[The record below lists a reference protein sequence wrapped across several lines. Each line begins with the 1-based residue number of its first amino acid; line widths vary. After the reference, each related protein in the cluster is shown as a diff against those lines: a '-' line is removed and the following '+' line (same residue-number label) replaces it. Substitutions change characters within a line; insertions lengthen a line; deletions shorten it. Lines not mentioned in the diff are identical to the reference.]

1 MTAFFFLFRKFLAWF
16 LLGLAIMIVLS
27 GILKVPPGIVFFG
40 VAILMV
46 WQAVRAFSHVQRVRL
61 LTDRLDSALL
71 ANRQRRQI
79 EVPLEAGEAFDLVEA
94 AIRELPRVE
103 TIEPARDSL
112 QVRAL
117 VRRTDPYAVARKGL
131 DPVTGMPKGKRRNF
145 IHATVMPGNGTGSVR
160 LVCEPEG
167 GAWLDWFRVDDGT
180 NLENAEAISR
190 ALMRR
195 VGERRRGE
203 QASARTTA
211 TEKELT
217 VAKLSLLQAQ
227 VEPHF
232 LYNTLA
238 SAQVLTRSDPA
249 RADRMLGHLIA
260 FLRHSLPRT
269 DDTVSTLA
277 AEIACARAY
286 LEILQV
292 RMGERLR
299 VQVEVPSGLDA
310 TPLPAMMLQTLVEN
324 AIKHGL
330 EPLTGGG
337 TLWIIARADGE
348 RVAITVADDGRGFSE
363 TGGGT
368 GIGLANVR
376 ERLRLAYGESASFA
390 IATNFPKGVAAT
402 ITVPRAG
409 PTGGANA

>member
-1 MTAFFFLFRKFLAWF
+1 VTAFLFILRKFLAWAA
-16 LLGLAIMIVLS
+16 LGLVAMIIFS
-27 GILKVPPGIVFFG
+27 GALHIPPGIVFLVVF
-40 VAILMV
+40 ILIV
-46 WQAVRAFSHVQRVRL
+46 VNVIQAFSHVKRVHL
-61 LTDRLDSALL
+61 LTDRRDSAAL

-79 EVPLEAGEAFDLVEA
+79 EVPFEAGEAFDLVEA

-103 TIEPARDSL
+103 SVEPARDSL

-117 VRRTDPYAVARKGL
+117 VRRPDPYAAGRKGI
-131 DPVTGMPKGKRRNF
+131 DGVSIGATGKRRNF
-145 IHATVMPGNGTGSVR
+145 ILATVMPGQGIGSVT

-167 GAWLDWFRVDDGT
+167 GAWLDWFRVDAGT
-180 NLENAEAISR
+180 NLENAEGITR
-190 ALMRR
+190 ALNRR
-195 VGERRRGE
+195 VADRRRGE
-203 QASARTTA
+203 QASAQATA

-238 SAQVLTRSDPA
+238 SAQVLTRSDPP

-269 DDTVSTLA
+269 DDAVSSLG
-277 AEIACARAY
+277 AEVACARAY

-299 VQVEVPSGLDA
+299 VQVEVPAALDA
-310 TPLPAMMLQTLVEN
+310 VPLPAMMLQTLVEN

-330 EPLTGGG
+330 EPLPGGG
-337 TLWIIARADGE
+337 TLWIIARAEGD
-348 RVAITVADDGRGFSE
+348 RVSITVADDGRGFSE
-363 TGGGT
+363 SGGGT
-368 GIGLANVR
+368 GIGLVNVR
-376 ERLRLAYGESASFA
+376 ERLRLAYGESAHFG
-390 IATNFPKGVAAT
+390 IAANFPKGVAAT

-409 PTGGANA
+409 PTGTTNA